1 MKRLSM
7 NIPNDL
13 HKRLR
18 RYAVEE
24 DLKMT
29 EIVLRLIEDF
39 LSKAEPKLKK

>member
-18 RYAVEE
+18 RYAVEVDKE
-24 DLKMT
+24 MT
-29 EIVLRLIEDF
+29 EIVLKLIEDF
-39 LSKAEPKLKK
+39 LAKTEPKLKK